1 MKMTMAQKVNNME
14 KDIENIKARLRVL
27 KNNFY
32 INTINSLL
40 VHSQ

>member
-40 VHSQ
+40 VHS

>member
-14 KDIENIKARLRVL
+14 NDIENIKARLRVL

-32 INTINSLL
+32 INTINLLL
-40 VHSQ
+40 VHS